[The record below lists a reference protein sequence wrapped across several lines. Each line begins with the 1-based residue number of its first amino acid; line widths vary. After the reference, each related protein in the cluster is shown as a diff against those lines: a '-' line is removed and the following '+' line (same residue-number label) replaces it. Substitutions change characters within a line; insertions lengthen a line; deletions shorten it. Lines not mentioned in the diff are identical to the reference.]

1 MSLKPSTL
9 LNLPDVAKDHLME
22 YLNYIDIARLRKTCH
37 VFRQYLTVKEPDAN
51 IPSIQVLQ
59 DEKIM
64 KLSFEARFR
73 ERLVKIEYKKV
84 NDGCSIEANFPQG
97 DTVVRADGR
106 NYLDVFCQDFSMLLT
121 HQKSI
126 SREVDFIALRAP
138 GKRTE
143 FWDTIRRVL
152 EDTRAA
158 TGTKSL
164 LKKKS
169 LTLRNL
175 MAPDVFSILPYFDP
189 NCMENINLTGE
200 YEEAQPLNGIV
211 ELPLWNHLKNVTLD
225 HFFIGNIP
233 QNITHLE
240 TFTGNV
246 REITAEDV
254 LQIKNMM
261 LRSGQLKCC
270 YISNWNQDESFQQT
284 LGPIFVEGE
293 GQKTWKFDSPIP
305 GNVLRVTCNGRLVCF
320 NRILAR

>member
-1 MSLKPSTL
+1 
-9 LNLPDVAKDHLME
+9 
-22 YLNYIDIARLRKTCH
+22 
-37 VFRQYLTVKEPDAN
+37 
-51 IPSIQVLQ
+51 
-59 DEKIM
+59 
-64 KLSFEARFR
+64 
-73 ERLVKIEYKKV
+73 
-84 NDGCSIEANFPQG
+84 
-97 DTVVRADGR
+97 
-106 NYLDVFCQDFSMLLT
+106 MLLT

-126 SREVDFIALRAP
+126 SRELDFIALRAL

-175 MAPDVFSILPYFDP
+175 MAPDVFSILPYFDS
-189 NCMENINLTGE
+189 NCMENIHLTGE
-200 YEEAQPLNGIV
+200 YKEAQPLNGIV

-254 LQIKNMM
+254 IQIKNVSILNAEQFLQLFFQMM

-270 YISNWNQDESFQQT
+270 YISNNWNQDESFQEA

-305 GNVLRVTCNGRLVCF
+305 GNVLRVTCNGRLICF
-320 NRILAR
+320 NRILTR